1 MNAMLYIFKVVDT
14 GFVKLGFTHG
24 SPWKRVA
31 TGFWSNI
38 HPKACCH
45 KLGWDNLEL
54 VACFDGDEK
63 VEAAVKEAL
72 PPHFGEFWPDEQIT
86 ELLCLCWQLCGR
98 KFLPEPEKPEQPPE
112 VERAT
117 EKLPCC
123 GGLEFYCD
131 ACKVGFKRKHHL
143 RQHHESCRGLKLK
156 CGDCGKRTLQRN
168 LKRHQSICKG
178 YRAQAAAATSSQSA

>member
-1 MNAMLYIFKVVDT
+1 MLYIFKVVDT

-24 SPWKRVA
+24 NPWKRVA

-45 KLGWDNLEL
+45 KLGFDNLEL
-54 VACFDGDEK
+54 VACFEGDEK

-72 PPHFGEFWPDEQIT
+72 PPHFGEFWPDKQIT
-86 ELLCLCWQLCGR
+86 ELLCLCWKLCGN
-98 KFLPEPEKPEQPPE
+98 KFLPEPERPEQPPE

-123 GGLEFYCD
+123 GGPTFFCIP
-131 ACKVGFKRKHHL
+131 CGVGFKRAHHL
-143 RQHHESCRGLKLK
+143 RQHLQSVHIMSQKVK
-156 CGDCGKRTLQRN
+156 CPCGQRVIQRN
-168 LKRHQSICKG
+168 LKRHQSTCKP
-178 YRAQAAAATSSQSA
+178 QAAAAMSSQSALGME